1 MKRSKAITLRIKNT
15 QGQTI
20 VGVLERKFDEINR
33 NKLGIIC
40 HGILVKLA
48 KVLPFD
54 TFRLDFRGNGES
66 DGVPK
71 FSNIEEDAEDI
82 ITVYKYLEK
91 VYGYSLYTLIGH
103 SRGALAALYYASTIN
118 LNIPY
123 LVLISGRFRM
133 QSLIQRFNNEQLRDL
148 EKKGWTNWTSIKNG
162 KGFAMKITKKEF
174 DHWMN
179 WDTTTLG
186 KIPNSTS
193 VLVIHGTADEVV
205 PVEDS
210 AIYNNIIHNSTLRL
224 ISGATH
230 NFTRHKKE
238 IVNIINKYFSQ
249 EYQSFNFLYKNQW
262 ISHIP
267 RYIQIDGVS
276 NFRDLER
283 YVFRCGE
290 EIEGITRT
298 HVPVFKE
305 IDFSPQEVYE
315 RSKLYVNGYV
325 GYAKA
330 YLAILEEGKEAYR
343 QIFLNVLNKPDIPFA
358 VHCKAGKDRTGVFAM
373 LILKLCG
380 INDEIVAREYEITDF
395 NTRGI
400 YTQKFKYYDKYTDSY
415 YNEEEI
421 RSMLSAR

>member
-1 MKRSKAITLRIKNT
+1 
-15 QGQTI
+15 
-20 VGVLERKFDEINR
+20 
-33 NKLGIIC
+33 
-40 HGILVKLA
+40 
-48 KVLPFD
+48 
-54 TFRLDFRGNGES
+54 
-66 DGVPK
+66 
-71 FSNIEEDAEDI
+71 
-82 ITVYKYLEK
+82 
-91 VYGYSLYTLIGH
+91 
-103 SRGALAALYYASTIN
+103 ALAALYYASTIN

-276 NFRDLER
+276 NFRDLEKDMFLDVEKQGILTLHKLNIKQIFDLR
-283 YVFRCGE
+283 SNPEIKKFGIR

-395 NTRGI
+395 NTR
-400 YTQKFKYYDKYTDSY
+400 
-415 YNEEEI
+415 
-421 RSMLSAR
+421 